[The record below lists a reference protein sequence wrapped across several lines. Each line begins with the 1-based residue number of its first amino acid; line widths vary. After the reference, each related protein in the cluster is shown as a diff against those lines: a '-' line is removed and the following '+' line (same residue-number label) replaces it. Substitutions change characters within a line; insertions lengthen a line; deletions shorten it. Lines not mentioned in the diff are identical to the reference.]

1 MNSELIEKISSPKG
15 MRFKLYSSDFYNYK
29 VLIIVSIEWTRL
41 KEILESVWK
50 TRINTVRKQM
60 NFLFS
65 RFLKFFLYCST
76 VLDGAFLEK
85 IYQII
90 NPLEAMSGK
99 FYQLSIFRKPYLN
112 SNKILLHKKFVF
124 SAEDDNRP
132 ILHIVPHPRH
142 SQWALA
148 KKSSFVWEVKILQ
161 KVI

>member
-1 MNSELIEKISSPKG
+1 
-15 MRFKLYSSDFYNYK
+15 
-29 VLIIVSIEWTRL
+29 
-41 KEILESVWK
+41 
-50 TRINTVRKQM
+50 M

-90 NPLEAMSGK
+90 NPLEAMRGK

-124 SAEDDNRP
+124 SAEDDNRS

-161 KVI
+161 KVIKEKLRSTDLNLKFIIKADCGNWSVFSKNPWIGGTCYFVGVAQIIKISLNILLNVF